1 MEQTPTVRAEDS
13 PNPLSQALERFQ
25 SLTQT
30 SSLYHDAAGLLS
42 SLQQENWTSIIESSL
57 PSSTSFP
64 HVSRL
69 ADSNL
74 GKAKGKQLSRKTGLS
89 SRRNR
94 PDSGMAR
101 RLRQSASGIP
111 NDFGQV
117 GPSPPT
123 AKRQRRAVLH
133 AGEDPDLQGLF
144 ESGVQR
150 RSSIDTRSSQ
160 CCSSCSEGVPCV
172 ESDCEFQK
180 EEVIPCMQ
188 PECKQPVCPDEC
200 LIGVLGEGAALY
212 QGNIPSSSRLMDW
225 DYTAW
230 NPQLQRSSSH
240 IPQNS
245 FKDLSTMGRQG
256 QDEDLQTPSRPASA
270 LPTPPSLVNNMENP
284 FSPSTA
290 LTTPQS
296 TNSSQAEQLHN
307 ASAPILSGTGM
318 MFDTLSAEWNEQTF
332 NSGDMGNGSP
342 MFNCAWSG
350 CAQPF
355 SNQQEWTEHIH
366 HAHVDPQMTFYCPVS
381 TGNCPSNISRHPLL
395 HLEADHGYNFLID
408 NQYSCPAP
416 SCDSDQKFLNPNML
430 HNHFDQAHA
439 VPASGS
445 LFCQW
450 NSCDTTFSSP
460 LDLFSHLNE
469 HHQLTTLLGTDV
481 NSKSPEA
488 DTKYPLHITDAE
500 LSEDDT
506 RNRCQ
511 WKTGDGGVCGAVC
524 ETESDL
530 QTHVKEA
537 HLKSLNNRVGYNCQ
551 WQGCSRPA
559 KLGNKSG
566 FTARGKL
573 ERHMASHTGCKCYQL
588 PHELIYIVLTAR
600 R

>member
-1 MEQTPTVRAEDS
+1 MGSRTGAMEQTPTVYAEGS
-13 PNPLSQALERFQ
+13 PNTLSQALDRLRSIPQ
-25 SLTQT
+25 A
-30 SSLYHDAAGLLS
+30 SSLYHDAPGPVP
-42 SLQQENWTSIIESSL
+42 SLHQEDWTSIIQSSL
-57 PSSTSFP
+57 PSPTSAP
-64 HVSRL
+64 QASRPANSKL
-69 ADSNL
+69 V
-74 GKAKGKQLSRKTGLS
+74 KAKGRQASRKTGVS
-89 SRRNR
+89 SRQAR
-94 PDSGMAR
+94 PYGGR
-101 RLRQSASGIP
+101 P
-111 NDFGQV
+111 NALGKV
-117 GPSPPT
+117 ESSPPA

-133 AGEDPDLQGLF
+133 AGEDPDREGLF
-144 ESGVQR
+144 ESGLQR
-150 RSSIDTRSSQ
+150 RNSIDTRSSQ

-200 LIGVLGEGAALY
+200 LTGVLGGGTALY
-212 QGNIPSSSRLMDW
+212 QGNIPSSARLMDW
-225 DYTAW
+225 DYSAW
-230 NPQLQRSSSH
+230 NPQLQRSSSQ
-240 IPQNS
+240 IPRNS
-245 FKDLSTMGRQG
+245 FDDLGSMCPQEQT
-256 QDEDLQTPSRPASA
+256 EDFQTPSGPGSA

-296 TNSSQAEQLHN
+296 TNGCQADQLHN
-307 ASAPILSGTGM
+307 APAPILSGTGM
-318 MFDTLSAEWNEQTF
+318 MFDTLNTEWNQQTF
-332 NSGDMGNGSP
+332 GNGNTGNGSP

-355 SNQQEWTEHIH
+355 ANQQDWTEHIH

-381 TGNCPSNISRHPLL
+381 TGNCPSNINHHPLH
-395 HLEADHGYNFLID
+395 HLEEDHGYNFLID

-439 VPASGS
+439 MPASGS

-450 NSCDTTFSSP
+450 NSCDTTFSNP
-460 LDLFSHLNE
+460 LELFSHLNE

-481 NSKSPEA
+481 NSKSPDA

-511 WKTGDGGVCGAVC
+511 WKTGHGDVCGTVC

-559 KLGNKSG
+559 KLGDKSG

-573 ERHMASHTGCKCYQL
+573 ERHMASHTGCKSYRL
-588 PHELIYIVLTAR
+588 PHETIYILLTAPR
-600 R
+600 